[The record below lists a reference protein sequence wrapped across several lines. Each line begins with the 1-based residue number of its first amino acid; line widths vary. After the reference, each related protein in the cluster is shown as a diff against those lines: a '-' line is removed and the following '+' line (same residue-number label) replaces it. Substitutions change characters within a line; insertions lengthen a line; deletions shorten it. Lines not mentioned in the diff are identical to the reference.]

1 MSKTIQHIDFLAPIQ
16 TVSEM
21 NQREHWRIRY
31 ERKKSQQ
38 QELAVAWNQN
48 LKGRAIELPCTVKL
62 TRIAPKKLD
71 VDNLAG
77 AMKFCQDY
85 VAFRLGCDDGD
96 ESRVT
101 WIYDQVPIGTHDYA
115 VKISITSLTNG
126 ASRS

>member
-1 MSKTIQHIDFLAPIQ
+1 MSKASRSIDFLAPIR

-21 NQREHWRIRY
+21 NQREHWRVRY
-31 ERKKSQQ
+31 ERKKVQQ
-38 QELAVAWNQN
+38 QELAVAWNNN
-48 LKGRAIELPCTVKL
+48 LKGRTIELPCTVKL

-71 VDNLAG
+71 IDNLAG

-96 ESRVT
+96 ESKVR
-101 WIYDQVPIGTHDYA
+101 WEYDQIPIGIHDYA
-115 VKISITSLTNG
+115 VKISISSHTNG